1 MSFLSN
7 ARDKAV
13 ELFINRSDLVKRFG
27 EIRKVAIDPQN
38 NCADITILLHGE
50 ENETK
55 LKAYYFFEDTPR
67 GTEIVFNKVTSDRI
81 MIAEGADWWFQNHTL
96 RRELPKAA
104 GLFAKILF

>member
-13 ELFINRSDLVKRFG
+13 ELFIKRSDFVKRLG
-27 EIRKVAIDPQN
+27 EICKIAIDSQN

-50 ENETK
+50 EKETSFR
-55 LKAYYFFEDTPR
+55 AYYSFQDNSQ
-67 GTEIVFNKVTSDRI
+67 GTEIVFNKITSDRI
-81 MIAEGADWWFQNHTL
+81 MIAEAADWWFQNHTL
-96 RRELPKAA
+96 RRELPKSA